1 MPTDLLIALPF
12 FIWVILRFAMPAGPY
27 NMDPCGKG
35 TFFPHLILYS
45 VFGYAQVVLGIFGA
59 TWGFGHGANWPAAV
73 LLFAAL
79 YAFLFAGLLTYLY
92 ERFMTGYATG
102 GPLLAKSNY
111 TLTRYA
117 MVLSLGFSSVILL
130 IVGGAWMAL
139 ELGR

>member
-1 MPTDLLIALPF
+1 MVGQLAIMLPCVLWLLF
-12 FIWVILRFAMPAGPY
+12 RFSMPAGPY

-45 VFGYAQVVLGIFGA
+45 VFGYAQVILGVFGA

-79 YAFLFAGLLTYLY
+79 DAFLFAGLMAFFY
-92 ERFMTGYATG
+92 ESWMHAMATPPG
-102 GPLLAKSNY
+102 KSNY

-139 ELGR
+139 EMGR

>member
-12 FIWVILRFAMPAGPY
+12 FIWVILRFVMPAGPY

-45 VFGYAQVVLGIFGA
+45 VFGYAQVILGIFGA

-79 YAFLFAGLLTYLY
+79 YSFLFVGFLVYFFEAYMHSNYPPTPQVG
-92 ERFMTGYATG
+92 
-102 GPLLAKSNY
+102 KSDY

-130 IVGGAWMAL
+130 VVGSGWMAL
-139 ELGR
+139 EVAR

>member
-1 MPTDLLIALPF
+1 MPTDFLIALPF
-12 FIWVILRFAMPAGPY
+12 FIWVVLRFAMPAGPY

-59 TWGFGHGANWPAAV
+59 TWGLGHGADWPAVV

-79 YAFLFAGLLTYLY
+79 YAFLFAGLLAFSY
-92 ERFMTGYATG
+92 EGYMHGMATPPG
-102 GPLLAKSNY
+102 KSNY

-130 IVGGAWMAL
+130 VVGSGWMAL